1 MLPEKG
7 CLGGFLPL
15 QPPGTGPVHAISAR
29 KWQKEIPTQPNAMED
44 PFWEDKI
51 LQFFTCILCF
61 VNPICN
67 KFLLSGA
74 RAFRIKL

>member
-29 KWQKEIPTQPNAMED
+29 KWQKEILFLPNAMKD
-44 PFWEDKI
+44 PFWEGKI
-51 LQFFTCILCF
+51 LQFF
-61 VNPICN
+61 
-67 KFLLSGA
+67 LLV
-74 RAFRIKL
+74 FNVL